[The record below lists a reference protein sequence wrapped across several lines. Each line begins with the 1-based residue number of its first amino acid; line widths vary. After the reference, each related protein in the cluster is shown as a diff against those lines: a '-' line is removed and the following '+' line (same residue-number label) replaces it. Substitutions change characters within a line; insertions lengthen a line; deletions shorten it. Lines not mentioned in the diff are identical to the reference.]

1 MTIFYGLYSLH
12 YFTVKAYNHHH
23 YHNNIISQPKSPKIQ
38 KDKQYKPKYKMYK
51 TGNMK
56 IILNKVI
63 DIKRNK
69 ETEEEQDKE
78 EEERK

>member
-1 MTIFYGLYSLH
+1 
-12 YFTVKAYNHHH
+12 
-23 YHNNIISQPKSPKIQ
+23 
-38 KDKQYKPKYKMYK
+38 MYK

-56 IILNKVI
+56 VILNKVI